1 MISTAHSSDHVRFVA
16 VSSPGGSAR
25 HFRVQ
30 FRDVGD
36 TDWRLAGSFRHPPEA
51 QQSLDRLQHEGYEA
65 RVIAF
70 NICPATL

>member
-1 MISTAHSSDHVRFVA
+1 MISTVTSDAPLRFVA

-30 FRDVGD
+30 FRDTRTSV
-36 TDWRLAGSFRHPPEA
+36 WRLAGSFQQPRDA
-51 QQSLDRLQHEGYEA
+51 QASLAQLQQDGYEA

-70 NICPATL
+70 NICPATM